1 MFEEKIKNLKNN
13 RMLLIQELNNIKKK
27 NERLNNK
34 IIEDE
39 KRRKNIIYKTINICK
54 NNNKILNNGKEF
66 NLKNIFSDLKNLKIN
81 YKNDILKDNF
91 ITGLEQL
98 LILSKNFNNN
108 IKKIFENIK
117 KETYEEDKN

>member
-39 KRRKNIIYKTINICK
+39 KRRKNIIYNTINICK

-81 YKNDILKDNF
+81 YENDFLKDNF

>member
-1 MFEEKIKNLKNN
+1 
-13 RMLLIQELNNIKKK
+13 MLLIQELNNQRKK

-39 KRRKNIIYKTINICK
+39 KRRKNIIYNTINIYK

-81 YKNDILKDNF
+81 YENDFLKDNF

-108 IKKIFENIK
+108 IKKNI
-117 KETYEEDKN
+117 